1 MNKKILSLDIDKVEK
16 IILNILSNAIKFT
29 DTGGRIDIN
38 LYMENEQVCISIK
51 DTGIGI
57 PKIRQR

>member
-29 DTGGRIDIN
+29 DTGG
-38 LYMENEQVCISIK
+38 E
-51 DTGIGI
+51 
-57 PKIRQR
+57 